1 MPRFTGIRDMV
12 GVGSGCA
19 GAGAGGVGC
28 AVVLSLFII
37 ASRW

>member
-1 MPRFTGIRDMV
+1 MD

-19 GAGAGGVGC
+19 GAGGVGC
-28 AVVLSLFII
+28 AVGLSLFIM